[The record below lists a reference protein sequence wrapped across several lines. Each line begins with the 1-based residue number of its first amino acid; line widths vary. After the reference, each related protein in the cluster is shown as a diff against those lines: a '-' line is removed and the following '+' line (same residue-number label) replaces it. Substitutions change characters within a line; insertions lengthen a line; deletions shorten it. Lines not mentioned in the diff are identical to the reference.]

1 MYWRVREENIIIHY
15 VDVDITKKSKTCCK
29 YFGNYRLIIAIKLR
43 THKNKFINKQF
54 SYGSYSFI
62 KYRIVETE
70 FDMYFNGKGY
80 NQAFYTSPTNYDQNM
95 K

>member
-1 MYWRVREENIIIHY
+1 MLQINM
-15 VDVDITKKSKTCCK
+15 
-29 YFGNYRLIIAIKLR
+29 R

-54 SYGSYSFI
+54 SYSLI

-80 NQAFYTSPTNYDQNM
+80 NQAFYTSLKNYGQNM